1 MRVLVIGAGVIGT
14 VYGAQLAAAGHPV
27 SVLRHGRRTDE
38 VARLGLVARDVVDQT
53 SQTAP
58 VELAPEAG
66 AGSYDLVL
74 ISVWATQLP
83 AVIDDLRRLS
93 GAPALLFFGNN
104 PTGRAALPGDL
115 PGTVH
120 LGFPGIGGSMADGAA
135 EYLRLP
141 QQPTTLQTGG
151 GPSVAQF
158 EAVLHSR
165 GFAVART
172 PEMDGWLAYHAV
184 FVASVAAA
192 LSRCQGSAV
201 ELAAH
206 RSTVRLMCRAIEEGF
221 RALRRAGVQGV
232 PRNLRTL
239 HLPVLRPVAVRY
251 WSRTMRSPMGERCF
265 AAHARHARP
274 EMRALASEV
283 MNCLDDAPDTGHLR
297 RLLAST

>member
-1 MRVLVIGAGVIGT
+1 MLLAGAIIDPGRNPVSISRKGIYLPDDRWRWQLRVLVIGAGVIGT

-27 SVLRHGRRTDE
+27 SVLRHGPRTDE
-38 VARLGLVARDVVDQT
+38 VAHLGLVARDVVDHT

-58 VELAPEAG
+58 VELVAEAG

-120 LGFPGIGGSMADGAA
+120 LGFPGIGGSMAGGAA
-135 EYLRLP
+135 EYLRVP

-151 GPSVAQF
+151 GHWVAQF

-165 GFAVART
+165 GFAVTRT
-172 PEMDGWLAYHAV
+172 PEMDGWLAYHGV
-184 FVASVAAA
+184 LSPRSRRRCPAAKGA
-192 LSRCQGSAV
+192 PSSW
-201 ELAAH
+201 
-206 RSTVRLMCRAIEEGF
+206 
-221 RALRRAGVQGV
+221 
-232 PRNLRTL
+232 PR
-239 HLPVLRPVAVRY
+239 
-251 WSRTMRSPMGERCF
+251 
-265 AAHARHARP
+265 
-274 EMRALASEV
+274 
-283 MNCLDDAPDTGHLR
+283 TGPQ
-297 RLLAST
+297 SD

>member
-27 SVLRHGRRTDE
+27 SVLRHGPRTDE
-38 VARLGLVARDVVDQT
+38 IARLGLVARDVVDHT

-58 VELAPEAG
+58 VELVPEAG

-158 EAVLHSR
+158 EAVLHSH

-206 RSTVRLMCRAIEEGF
+206 RPTVRLMCRAI
-221 RALRRAGVQGV
+221 
-232 PRNLRTL
+232 
-239 HLPVLRPVAVRY
+239 
-251 WSRTMRSPMGERCF
+251 
-265 AAHARHARP
+265 
-274 EMRALASEV
+274 
-283 MNCLDDAPDTGHLR
+283 
-297 RLLAST
+297 